1 MDYPFPLVIFDLDG
15 TLVDSLSDISEAVN
29 LTLTELALPRFDEAS
44 IRNWVGEG
52 VQSLVASA
60 LRAAQSALPLQQVMP
75 GFMRHY
81 GETLLHHPRLY
92 PGVAEALEALQA
104 RGVVLALC
112 TNKPSHF
119 VLPLLDHLG
128 IATRFSA
135 VLGGDSLPERKPDPA
150 PLLHLCAQFGQPV
163 AHSLMVGDSAVDAAA
178 ANAAGMPLA
187 LVRYGY
193 LRGLDPARSGARWLL
208 DDMRGLLEIT
218 RAG

>member
-29 LTLTELALPRFDEAS
+29 LTLTDLALPRFDDAT

-60 LRAAQSALPLQQVMP
+60 LRAAHSTLPLEEVMP
-75 GFMRHY
+75 GFMSHY

-92 PGVAEALEALQA
+92 PGVAEALEGLQA

-112 TNKPSHF
+112 TNKPSRF
-119 VLPLLDHLG
+119 VVPLLDHLG
-128 IATRFSA
+128 IAARFSA

-150 PLLHLCAQFGQPV
+150 PLLHLCAQFGQTV
-163 AHSLMVGDSAVDAAA
+163 ARTLMVGDSAVDAAA

-187 LVRYGY
+187 LMRYGY
-193 LRGLDPARSGARWLL
+193 LRGLDPAHSGARWVM
-208 DDMRGLLEIT
+208 DDMRELLEIK
-218 RAG
+218 RAD